1 MKYVA
6 VAMVFMCGAL
16 LIAREVLSD
25 VAEFKAEVV
34 KADAPADLPDGIK
47 KMVGSDCVKLSSAD
61 GKVVA
66 EIWWGN
72 AVVARELPIKPGDNM
87 LALSGIPEGA
97 FLGVMRLG
105 KAATDYKGSGVKE
118 GVFTMRY
125 MTQPPDGNHLGIAPY
140 SDFAVLL
147 LPKNDPGTPTGDR
160 EKLIKAALSQALHPF
175 VMGLTIPKA
184 DAVMP
189 SLEKGEEN
197 NLVVFCK
204 FTAKAGDKT
213 EEVKVGIMPGFKA
226 Q

>member
-1 MKYVA
+1 MKYL
-6 VAMVFMCGAL
+6 AMGMMMCVAL
-16 LIAREVLSD
+16 LTACEVFGG
-25 VAEFKAEVV
+25 AAGFKVETA
-34 KADAPADLPDGIK
+34 KADAPADLPDGVK
-47 KMVGSDCVKLSSAD
+47 KMVGSDCVKVSNAD
-61 GKVVA
+61 GKVLV
-66 EIWWGN
+66 EIWWGS
-72 AVVARELPIKPGDNM
+72 AVSANQLPIKHGDNM

-213 EEVKVGIMPGFKA
+213 GEVKVGIMPGFKA